1 MTFLDTVKKKFDLAL
16 VKDIDLDDMSI
27 DFTLPDSWISTVASD
42 RMTAR
47 LTSIPGFNWPI
58 QQVRLKIIVQD
69 NSVDIGHLES
79 PFSPASVKG
88 GIVTSSLSKC
98 TMHIFP
104 QSHAAFID
112 FVGALA
118 TKAAHTFAIKGSA
131 DIIFDLGGLGVHTLH
146 GVDFITDLTLRGLAN
161 LPDITCKSAIIVPN
175 AEEPG
180 KPASAY
186 AVTIQCELD
195 IPNPSQLSLTL
206 GNCILATTVEGNHH
220 VGLTTLEGFSL
231 KVGMN
236 TSKTGTI
243 VLDTTIDAAKSLVK
257 ALEVQDQRVYLKGF
271 RGTSK
276 NEALSAGLVPLK
288 VSFVIPRIVGVISN
302 CP

>member
-1 MTFLDTVKKKFDLAL
+1 MTFLDTIKKKLDLGL
-16 VKDIDLDDMSI
+16 VKGIDLDDMSI

-58 QQVRLKIIVQD
+58 QQVQLKD
-69 NSVDIGHLES
+69 NGVDIGHLES
-79 PFSPASVKG
+79 PFSPASVKR

-118 TKAAHTFAIKGSA
+118 TKVAHTFAIKGNA
-131 DIIFDLGGLGVHTLH
+131 DIVFDLGRLGIHTLH
-146 GVDFITDLTLRGLAN
+146 DIDFVSDLTLRGLAN

-175 AEEPG
+175 AEESG

-195 IPNPSQLSLTL
+195 IQNPSQLSLTL
-206 GNCILATTVEGNHH
+206 GDCILATTVEGNHH

-236 TSKTGTI
+236 MSKTGTI

-276 NEALSAGLVPLK
+276 NEALSAGLITLL
-288 VSFVIPRIVGVISN
+288 VSFVIPRI
-302 CP
+302 